1 MGGQNQGRTE
11 SWKDRIMGR
20 TESWKDRIMGGQN
33 HGRTESWGARSW
45 GSLGVRKPIPL
56 LSPAPP
62 KGVVHKTCCRTT
74 LEDSEPFGS
83 RCLRG
88 SCHEPVTLSSAVDV
102 GLAHRVW
109 SRDFVQLREAS
120 DGLYSGSWKNPFARR
135 KSHLFSRRKP
145 ARIGGAV
152 AGDPASSLFATVR
165 TRARVCRP

>member
-1 MGGQNQGRTE
+1 
-11 SWKDRIMGR
+11 
-20 TESWKDRIMGGQN
+20 MGGQN
-33 HGRTESWGARSW
+33 HGRTRSW

-74 LEDSEPFGS
+74 LEDSEPFGDPEMVSLVVRASSSGKLS

-102 GLAHRVW
+102 GRAHRVW

-135 KSHLFSRRKP
+135 NGHLWDRTHPRELDGVKDRL
-145 ARIGGAV
+145 ATNAAGAAQ
-152 AGDPASSLFATVR
+152 AGDVHREGS
-165 TRARVCRP
+165 